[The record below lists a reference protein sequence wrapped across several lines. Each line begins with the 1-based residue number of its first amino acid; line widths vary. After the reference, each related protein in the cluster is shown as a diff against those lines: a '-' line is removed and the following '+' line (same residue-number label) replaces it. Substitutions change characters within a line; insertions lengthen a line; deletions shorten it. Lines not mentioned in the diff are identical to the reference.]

1 MSSSVD
7 SSLEA
12 HGGFRAPPPSPLRR
26 GTRRLV
32 RAIGIAGRVFVG
44 AGLVL
49 LFFTA
54 YLLWGTG
61 VYTKQEQRRA
71 AEALARAPI
80 VTEERLAS
88 GDIPAARPA
97 KPPKLGDPLFTL
109 KIPKIGVETVVVQ
122 GVGRE
127 ELKKGPGLFPDCAGS
142 STGDCVADA
151 KYPGESGNVP
161 VSGHRTTYGAPFFRL
176 NELQK
181 GDVIDFVSGR
191 VRYRYK
197 VREQKIVD
205 PIGGFAVVE
214 QHGRDEV
221 TLTTCHPR
229 FSAAQRLIVHGDYVG
244 SSLIAAPRS
253 QVARDGPVSSPQ
265 PVVPFDVLVLSAIA
279 AASALAALGLS
290 KRYRAAAVYICLVIV
305 GSSGLWVGVFPRV
318 LALMPAN
325 Y

>member
-1 MSSSVD
+1 MMRSRVETI
-7 SSLEA
+7 EA
-12 HGGFRAPPPSPLRR
+12 HLPAPAPTRAGRR
-26 GTRRLV
+26 RVV

-71 AEALARAPI
+71 AEAVARAPI
-80 VTEERLAS
+80 VTEDRLAS
-88 GDIPAARPA
+88 GEIPPARPA
-97 KPPKLGDPLFTL
+97 SPTKLGDPLFTL

-127 ELKKGPGLFPDCAGS
+127 ELKKGPGLFSDCAANAS
-142 STGDCVADA
+142 GDCVQDA

-176 NELQK
+176 NELEK

-197 VREQKIVD
+197 VREQKVVD
-205 PIGGFAVVE
+205 PTGGFAVVE

-244 SSLIAAPRS
+244 ASLLSSAPSSPRS
-253 QVARDGPVSSPQ
+253 EGSTVPSSRAVIPS
-265 PVVPFDVLVLSAIA
+265 DVLVLGAISLA
-279 AASALAALGLS
+279 AALGALALS
-290 KRYRAAAVYICLVIV
+290 KRYRAVAIYASFVIV